1 MRDGRLWVGEYVR
14 MGKLQAVGM
23 RSLRILPCAFSEPQM
38 ISTKTPTKKSSARPR
53 PVTLSCLAAQMLG
66 HSRVAKATLTARQLS
81 TAFPAFNSQEVT
93 YALAELV
100 DKQLVTQKGME
111 DHA

>member
-1 MRDGRLWVGEYVR
+1 
-14 MGKLQAVGM
+14 
-23 RSLRILPCAFSEPQM
+23 M

-100 DKQLVTQKGME
+100 DKQLITQKGLE
-111 DHA
+111 DHATYSLTEFGREGRVAVG